1 MTYLKCMKQKEKR
14 RCSWVKLNNPIYV
27 DYHDN
32 EWGKPNRN
40 DKYLFEALILETFQ
54 AGLSWEIILNK
65 REHFRDAFDNFD
77 WNKIANYNDKKK
89 RELEENPNII
99 RNKRKISAAI
109 ENAKIFIKIRN
120 EFGEFAN
127 YIWGFSGNKVVQNT
141 KWEFRTTSELSD
153 KISRDLKKRGMK
165 FLGSTTIYSYLQA
178 IGIVNDHEPH
188 CDFK

>member
-1 MTYLKCMKQKEKR
+1 MNRKEKR
-14 RCSWVKLNNPIYV
+14 RCSWVKLNNQIYV

-32 EWGKPNRN
+32 EWGKPQRD

-65 REHFRDAFDNFD
+65 REHFRKAFDNFD
-77 WNKIANYNDKKK
+77 WNKIAKYNDKKIA
-89 RELEENPNII
+89 ELAENPNII
-99 RNKRKISAAI
+99 RNKKKISASV

-127 YIWGFSGNKVVQNT
+127 YIWGFSENKVVKNT
-141 KWEFRTTSELSD
+141 KWQFRTTSELSD
-153 KISRDLKKRGMK
+153 KISRELKKRGMK

-178 IGIVNDHEPH
+178 IGVVNDHQPH